1 MFVGRQKELKVLNDR
16 YQSEQFEMVVIY
28 GRRRIGKTALINRF
42 IENKKALYFVG
53 VENSAKQNLENLSRV
68 IFDFND
74 TVRSPDGLSFESFQ
88 SAFEYLFK
96 LSLKER
102 IIVVIDEYPY
112 LANSEKSIASIL
124 QNCIDRYKDQSH
136 LMGISKKS

>member
-53 VENSAKQNLENLSRV
+53 VE
-68 IFDFND
+68 
-74 TVRSPDGLSFESFQ
+74 TVRNKTSKICHVSF
-88 SAFEYLFK
+88 L
-96 LSLKER
+96 
-102 IIVVIDEYPY
+102 
-112 LANSEKSIASIL
+112 IL
-124 QNCIDRYKDQSH
+124 MTQ
-136 LMGISKKS
+136 